1 MSERE
6 ELARDW
12 AEEATRDL
20 LDRDPAGE
28 PENDFDVP
36 PPVGRRCH
44 HIPARPDWAEALV
57 VRDDRSELWAAYRG
71 GFVLVGVDCCDE
83 DAEPI
88 AWGHVAEYGPITVVL
103 DADGNPVCG
112 HPDPEDY

>member
-1 MSERE
+1 MSERQ

-36 PPVGRRCH
+36 PPVGRRS
-44 HIPARPDWAEALV
+44 AWASRPCPECAQGKHTNCTGDAWDH
-57 VRDDRSELWAAYRG
+57 VRDQ
-71 GFVLVGVDCCDE
+71 
-83 DAEPI
+83 I
-88 AWGHVAEYGPITVVL
+88 ALCPCWRIHWK
-103 DADGNPVCG
+103 D
-112 HPDPEDY
+112 HSK